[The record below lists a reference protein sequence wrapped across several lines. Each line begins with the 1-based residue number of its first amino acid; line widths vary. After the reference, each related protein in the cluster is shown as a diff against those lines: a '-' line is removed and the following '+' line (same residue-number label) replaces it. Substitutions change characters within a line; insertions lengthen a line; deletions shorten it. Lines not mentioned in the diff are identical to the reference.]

1 MTPESHNKAAASNRS
16 LEIITVAILF
26 GLGVVMIVDS
36 KRIGMAWADD
46 GPQSGYF
53 PFYVGVLLCV
63 SCVINLIAT
72 LRDKASV
79 TEAFLT
85 RGQLKMVMA
94 LLIPTTVFVIIIKWA
109 GIYLSSTLLIAWF
122 MHQLGKFPWSHTA
135 PIAISIPAV
144 LFCLFELWF
153 KMPLPNGPLE
163 QLLGVV

>member
-122 MHQLGKFPWSHTA
+122 MRRLGGFSYVKTLSV
-135 PIAISIPAV
+135 SIGVSAF
-144 LFCLFELWF
+144 LFAMFEIWF
-153 KMPLPNGPLE
+153 KVPLPKGPLE
-163 QLLGVV
+163 TALGFV